1 MPKKG
6 GKKSAKLSNMS
17 EEERLLFMQQKA
29 LAEEELSK
37 KKEDI
42 LTQFL
47 KDKLA
52 KEEKSSVLNLNKIN
66 QQWRVLMR
74 ETKGR
79 ELKKDIE
86 VLSQTFE
93 RVVDRKDS
101 VIKSLAWDLEEAEAQ
116 YSQALR
122 AHLHNLDV
130 LLQLQRGRLESLEQN
145 YQAEL
150 EALRGEFHTER
161 ELILSQHQQEC
172 THLEDISFAMEQN
185 YSEQE
190 NDVKQDFHSVRDEIR
205 NKNIEEKHAL
215 RIQLEG
221 TVEEL
226 WRHFQ
231 QALRSYNETTEE
243 RKSAFE
249 ALRGR
254 DEKSAKE
261 IEMQMKKIQKLQD
274 SIALVRSRLASNAR
288 ESEKQ
293 NRRLQEEKEAIQGH
307 FHTIKTQMNWARAC
321 ERGQLAKLTL
331 HSNAAIKKLQQLI
344 EKGDHVLRLTEMCRK
359 LETEEEKVLPFY
371 SSSLSAEEQ
380 SQEQAAAMEPP
391 TEQLAQA
398 MQDYTALE
406 RFWQRYNK
414 ALLEQLALEREKA
427 VLAQENA
434 QLRQLLKQYLDGIS
448 VSDDTLGQLN
458 PLFIVNQRTNARLPA
473 VPLSEGRVAR
483 HTHTVIEAAH
493 IVQHTI

>member
-1 MPKKG
+1 
-6 GKKSAKLSNMS
+6 
-17 EEERLLFMQQKA
+17 
-29 LAEEELSK
+29 
-37 KKEDI
+37 
-42 LTQFL
+42 
-47 KDKLA
+47 
-52 KEEKSSVLNLNKIN
+52 
-66 QQWRVLMR
+66 
-74 ETKGR
+74 
-79 ELKKDIE
+79 
-86 VLSQTFE
+86 
-93 RVVDRKDS
+93 
-101 VIKSLAWDLEEAEAQ
+101 
-116 YSQALR
+116 
-122 AHLHNLDV
+122 
-130 LLQLQRGRLESLEQN
+130 
-145 YQAEL
+145 
-150 EALRGEFHTER
+150 
-161 ELILSQHQQEC
+161 
-172 THLEDISFAMEQN
+172 MEQN

-190 NDVKQDFHSVRDEIR
+190 NNVKQDFNSVRDEIK

-221 TVEEL
+221 RVEEL

-231 QALRSYNETTEE
+231 QALRSYNEATEE

-274 SIALVRSRLASNAR
+274 SIALVRSRLGSNAR

-307 FHTIKTQMNWARAC
+307 FHTIKTQMNRARAR

-331 HSNAAIKKLQQLI
+331 HSNTAIKKLQQLI
-344 EKGDHVLRLTEMCRK
+344 EKGEYVLRLTEMCRK

-380 SQEQAAAMEPP
+380 SQEQAAALEPP

-406 RFWQRYNK
+406 LFWKRYNK
-414 ALLEQLALEREKA
+414 ALLEQMALEQEKV
-427 VLAQENA
+427 VLGRENA

-473 VPLSEGRVAR
+473 VPVSEGRVAR
-483 HTHTVIEAAH
+483 HAHTVIEAAH

>member
-29 LAEEELSK
+29 LADEELSK

-47 KDKLA
+47 KDKLV

-101 VIKSLAWDLEEAEAQ
+101 VIKSLTWDLEEAEVQ

-122 AHLHNLDV
+122 AHLHNLDM

-172 THLEDISFAMEQN
+172 THLEDVSFAMEQNYSEQENDVKQDFHSVRDEIRNKHQQECTHLEDVSFAMEQN

-231 QALRSYNETTEE
+231 QALRSYNEATEE

-307 FHTIKTQMNWARAC
+307 FHTIKTQMNRARAC

-344 EKGDHVLRLTEMCRK
+344 QK
-359 LETEEEKVLPFY
+359 
-371 SSSLSAEEQ
+371 
-380 SQEQAAAMEPP
+380 
-391 TEQLAQA
+391 A

-427 VLAQENA
+427 VLARENA

-448 VSDDTLGQLN
+448 VSYDTLGQLN

-483 HTHTVIEAAH
+483 HAHTVIEAAH

>member
-1 MPKKG
+1 MLQPG
-6 GKKSAKLSNMS
+6 ALVEPHTQYPTIPFQTSFSPTGTNSALPVSMV
-17 EEERLLFMQQKA
+17 
-29 LAEEELSK
+29 
-37 KKEDI
+37 
-42 LTQFL
+42 T
-47 KDKLA
+47 
-52 KEEKSSVLNLNKIN
+52 
-66 QQWRVLMR
+66 
-74 ETKGR
+74 
-79 ELKKDIE
+79 
-86 VLSQTFE
+86 
-93 RVVDRKDS
+93 
-101 VIKSLAWDLEEAEAQ
+101 
-116 YSQALR
+116 
-122 AHLHNLDV
+122 
-130 LLQLQRGRLESLEQN
+130 
-145 YQAEL
+145 
-150 EALRGEFHTER
+150 R

-231 QALRSYNETTEE
+231 QALRSYNEATEE

-307 FHTIKTQMNWARAC
+307 FHTIKTQMNRARAC

-344 EKGDHVLRLTEMCRK
+344 EKVGQESNRIPEQRFKSMC
-359 LETEEEKVLPFY
+359 L
-371 SSSLSAEEQ
+371 SSLSFQ
-380 SQEQAAAMEPP
+380 
-391 TEQLAQA
+391 
-398 MQDYTALE
+398 YT
-406 RFWQRYNK
+406 
-414 ALLEQLALEREKA
+414 
-427 VLAQENA
+427 
-434 QLRQLLKQYLDGIS
+434 S
-448 VSDDTLGQLN
+448 
-458 PLFIVNQRTNARLPA
+458 P
-473 VPLSEGRVAR
+473 
-483 HTHTVIEAAH
+483 
-493 IVQHTI
+493 